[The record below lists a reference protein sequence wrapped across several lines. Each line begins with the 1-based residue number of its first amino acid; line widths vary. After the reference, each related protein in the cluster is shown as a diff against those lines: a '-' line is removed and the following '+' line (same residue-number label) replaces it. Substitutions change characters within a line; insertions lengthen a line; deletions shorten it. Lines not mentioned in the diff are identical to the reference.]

1 MPCADPPG
9 DSPGEAASGPIE
21 YAPVCS
27 PSDDYVGTPQAA
39 PRTAFYDLLGALSP
53 RAAAYGQRGFCN
65 GLTPVKPT
73 TRMCQPQRHIIVFSR
88 A

>member
-9 DSPGEAASGPIE
+9 DSPGEAASAPIE

-39 PRTAFYDLLGALSP
+39 PRTAFYDLLGALSSP
-53 RAAAYGQRGFCN
+53 RGCLRSRDLQR
-65 GLTPVKPT
+65 LDTRKPT

>member
-9 DSPGEAASGPIE
+9 DSPGEAASAPIE

-39 PRTAFYDLLGALSP
+39 PRTAFYDLLGALSS
-53 RAAAYGQRGFCN
+53 RAAAYGHEILQR
-65 GLTPVKPT
+65 LDTRKPT